1 MEVEIT
7 EKIENPLLEREKIK
21 FNAKHPNAPT
31 PSRAD
36 VLEKLSSEL
45 GISKELIVIEK
56 LATPHGHQTASGI
69 ARIYESR
76 DILEELESKH
86 LISRTEVSEEKRE
99 ESEESEEE
107 TAPEEGEKP
116 EEPEPEEEDIEKEA
130 EAKEEKPEEEGE
142 ESEAKESEKEAEAEE
157 EIDYKELS
165 KQNISDIKE
174 KAKELEL
181 DFQKLMNAEENNKN
195 RATLK
200 EWIENKIEE

>member
-116 EEPEPEEEDIEKEA
+116 EEPEPEEE
-130 EAKEEKPEEEGE
+130 
-142 ESEAKESEKEAEAEE
+142 ESEKEAEAEE